1 MWKVC
6 VDEDSVFQNV
16 ELIFPTQ
23 QVDVSKIIDV
33 FSKLEEVKKI
43 IVFGSSVTAA
53 CNPWSDIDLFVQIDR
68 EIRLKKPRIEVPI
81 DLWTN
86 FDVDENL
93 MNEINEKGVVV
104 YER

>member
-6 VDEDSVFQNV
+6 VDAGKVFRNV

-23 QVDVSKIIDV
+23 QADVSKIIHV
-33 FSKLEEVKKI
+33 FSKVENVEKI

-53 CNPWSDIDLFVQIDR
+53 CNPWSDIDLFVQMDE
-68 EIRLKKPRIEVPI
+68 EIRLRKPKTGVPI

-93 MNEINEKGVVV
+93 MEEINETGVVV

>member
-6 VDEDSVFQNV
+6 VGADHTFKNV

-23 QVDVSKIIDV
+23 QADVSKIIAA
-33 FSKLEEVKKI
+33 FSKIKEVEKI

-53 CNPWSDIDLFVQIDR
+53 CNPWSDIDLFVQTVR
-68 EIRLKKPRIEVPI
+68 EIRLKKPRLEVPI

-93 MNEINEKGVVV
+93 LEEINETGVIV